1 MTIIKDII
9 VWIKASLYGLLAFVI
24 LLLFAAGVLIYYS
37 VITISILTLSIGKT
51 LKRIVFKAS

>member
-24 LLLFAAGVLIYYS
+24 LLLFAVGVLIYYS
-37 VITISILTLSIGKT
+37 IITISILTLSIGKT

>member
-9 VWIKASLYGLLAFVI
+9 VWIKASLNGLIAFVI

>member
-24 LLLFAAGVLIYYS
+24 LLLYAAGVLIYYS